1 MKSCIFKIRGLDV
14 CECEYHFVPLQKL
27 FIKQVIKQMKFAI
40 FGNTYSDLTL
50 IYLKSLLDFLKKQGA
65 SVLLEHDL
73 FHFLQKEQVS
83 GLEAI
88 GVITDDNFNC
98 DYALSIGGDG
108 TFLKTASYIGT
119 KNIPVL
125 GINIGR
131 LGFLADVA
139 VENMIPAV
147 SALLAGELNIEERT
161 LLTVESSEGV
171 PFVHPFALNEIS
183 ILKQDSSSMLSIHTT
198 LNGEPVHTYQ
208 ADGLLV
214 STPTGSTAYSM
225 SVGGPIVVP
234 QAGNFI
240 LSPVASHSLNVRPLI
255 VPDSWVIDLEI
266 KSRTKSY
273 QLALDGRT
281 FILNESTRLR
291 ISKAGFT
298 IKLLKQPNH
307 TFFDNL
313 KNKLMWGVDKRN

>member
-1 MKSCIFKIRGLDV
+1 
-14 CECEYHFVPLQKL
+14 
-27 FIKQVIKQMKFAI
+27 MKFAI
-40 FGNTYSDLTL
+40 FGNTYSELT
-50 IYLKSLLDFLKKQGA
+50 ITYLKVLFDYLKNRNIAVLLD
-65 SVLLEHDL
+65 SDL
-73 FHFLQKEQVS
+73 YDFVNENQICCLDNIE
-83 GLEAI
+83 
-88 GVITDDNFNC
+88 VISNDSFTC

-108 TFLKTASYIGT
+108 TFLNTAAHIGI
-119 KNIPVL
+119 KNIPIL

-131 LGFLADVA
+131 LGFLADVSA
-139 VENMIPAV
+139 ENMLPAV
-147 SALLAGELNIEERT
+147 SSLLAGELIIEERT
-161 LLTVESSEGV
+161 LLTVKSSDGTQFDY
-171 PFVHPFALNEIS
+171 PYSLNEIS
-183 ILKQDSSSMLSIHTT
+183 ILKQDSSSMISIHTT

-255 VPDSWVIDLEI
+255 VPDSWIIDLEI
-266 KSRTKSY
+266 KSRTKCY

-281 FILNESTRLR
+281 TILNESTRLQ
-291 ISKAGFT
+291 ISKADFT
-298 IKLLKQPNH
+298 IKVLKQPNH

>member
-1 MKSCIFKIRGLDV
+1 MLFEFSTKYKFVNLNIILFLCISFLINST
-14 CECEYHFVPLQKL
+14 
-27 FIKQVIKQMKFAI
+27 QMKFAI
-40 FGNTYSDLTL
+40 FGNTYSDLT
-50 IYLKSLLDFLKKQGA
+50 ITYLKVLFDFLKEQKVGVMLD
-65 SVLLEHDL
+65 SDL
-73 FHFLQKEQVS
+73 YNFVSQHQVCD
-83 GLEAI
+83 LDTIEAI
-88 GVITDDNFNC
+88 SDDDFSC

-108 TFLKTASYIGT
+108 TFLNTAAHIGT
-119 KNIPVL
+119 KNIPIL

-131 LGFLADVA
+131 LGFLADVSA
-139 VENMIPAV
+139 ENMLEAV
-147 SALLAGELNIEERT
+147 QSLLAGELIIEERT
-161 LLTVESSEGV
+161 LLTVRSSDGTQFEY
-171 PFVHPFALNEIS
+171 PYSLNEMS

-255 VPDSWVIDLEI
+255 VPDKWIIDLEV
-266 KSRTKSY
+266 KSRTKCY
-273 QLALDGRT
+273 QLAMDGRT
-281 FILNESTRLR
+281 TILNESTRLR
-291 ISKAGFT
+291 IGKADFT
-298 IKLLKQPNH
+298 IKVLKQPNH